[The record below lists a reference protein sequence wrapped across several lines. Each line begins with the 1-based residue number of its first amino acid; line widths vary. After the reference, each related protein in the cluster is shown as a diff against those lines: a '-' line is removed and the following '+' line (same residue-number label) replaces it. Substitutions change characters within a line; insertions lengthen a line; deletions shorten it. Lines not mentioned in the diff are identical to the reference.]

1 MKRKEVFR
9 HGKQAIV
16 RSRRGSALDTW
27 TLVWGFP
34 GTAMPIVDEKECLV
48 FS

>member
-34 GTAMPIVDEKECLV
+34 GTATPIVDEKERLA